1 MPPRLPC
8 LVILPSFTSRRFMM
22 RMARFI
28 VCLKMNMPSGTSVLT
43 SSIVSLEFSGSLA
56 IMKTLPGHANMI
68 ASIIDGA
75 AFKSVISTIA
85 GDDTILIIVR
95 EGNARE
101 AVIEELGKMFEG
113 LNKLIQ

>member
-1 MPPRLPC
+1 
-8 LVILPSFTSRRFMM
+8 
-22 RMARFI
+22 
-28 VCLKMNMPSGTSVLT
+28 
-43 SSIVSLEFSGSLA
+43 
-56 IMKTLPGHANMI
+56 MI

-75 AFKSVISTIA
+75 AFKSVIGTIA

-95 EGNARE
+95 EGNTRE